1 MLIATYVLNGKS
13 HPVAIGKNLR
23 SLAGVFFF
31 FFLVADL
38 EGILVRF
45 LSTETEIFS
54 KNWVISTV
62 SAKLHQESF
71 V

>member
-1 MLIATYVLNGKS
+1 MLIVTYVLNGKS

-23 SLAGVFFF
+23 SLAGGFF